1 MPGLP
6 LRSARS
12 HLWGL
17 IAAAVVPVWL
27 FATYLL
33 IQYAVHERS
42 RFEQDAQQTARQASL
57 IVEGE
62 LNNLQTIVDGL
73 SKSTA
78 LATGDL
84 QAFRTEA
91 LSRAQGSDRIIL
103 LRDFSRSQLL
113 NTTAPQGASLPPV
126 APLSEWERR
135 QLGAARFVVSNVFAG
150 SDGKHYRVAISE
162 RVRIPARDDLL
173 LSITIPT
180 SRIRD
185 VMMRAVPEGWTVGV
199 GDRDG
204 NYVARSTSH
213 EEMSGKPGLPEYP
226 EKIVGRSGTFTFRND
241 QGLTQLVG
249 YYRSQYSDWFY
260 MANIP
265 LSAVQ
270 SPLWRSLAAIVGIAL
285 VALFI
290 SGCLAYVVG
299 KRLTGAAAEL
309 AARADALGRGAKVE
323 PLTTTVMEFDTI
335 ANALVSAE
343 RAIAERKFELETVLE
358 TVPAG
363 VWFTYDPKALQVI
376 RNRFAAELMGLP
388 TDTPKAFGAPDL
400 VIDTVAEKDGR
411 MVSRQDRPLSRAMRG
426 ELTDNEEFSYTLPSG
441 GRRHLLS
448 SARPIRDPEG
458 GIIGAVQI
466 SLDISDRKRAE
477 EQRKLLVNELNHRV
491 KNTLAVVQ
499 SIASQTI
506 RNSTSLAEARRT
518 LSSRLVSLAKAHD
531 VLTHENW
538 RGADLEELI
547 AASIRPH
554 APMERF
560 QLSGDEVWVEP
571 NIALSFALAFH
582 ELTTNAI
589 KYGALSNAT
598 GTVSISWGLIE
609 QGPDRRL
616 ELEWRE
622 SGGPV
627 VAAVKRKGFGMQ
639 LLEGM
644 FSRVSRVSLSFDE
657 AGLLAAFSVSLS
669 ASTGLSTSAARA
681 AG

>member
-1 MPGLP
+1 MKSFP
-6 LRSARS
+6 
-12 HLWGL
+12 
-17 IAAAVVPVWL
+17 
-27 FATYLL
+27 T
-33 IQYAVHERS
+33 RS
-42 RFEQDAQQTARQASL
+42 RPVGGATCCQAR
-57 IVEGE
+57 G
-62 LNNLQTIVDGL
+62 
-73 SKSTA
+73 
-78 LATGDL
+78 
-84 QAFRTEA
+84 
-91 LSRAQGSDRIIL
+91 
-103 LRDFSRSQLL
+103 
-113 NTTAPQGASLPPV
+113 
-126 APLSEWERR
+126 
-135 QLGAARFVVSNVFAG
+135 
-150 SDGKHYRVAISE
+150 
-162 RVRIPARDDLL
+162 
-173 LSITIPT
+173 
-180 SRIRD
+180 
-185 VMMRAVPEGWTVGV
+185 
-199 GDRDG
+199 
-204 NYVARSTSH
+204 
-213 EEMSGKPGLPEYP
+213 
-226 EKIVGRSGTFTFRND
+226 
-241 QGLTQLVG
+241 
-249 YYRSQYSDWFY
+249 
-260 MANIP
+260 
-265 LSAVQ
+265 Q
-270 SPLWRSLAAIVGIAL
+270 S
-285 VALFI
+285 
-290 SGCLAYVVG
+290 
-299 KRLTGAAAEL
+299 
-309 AARADALGRGAKVE
+309 
-323 PLTTTVMEFDTI
+323 
-335 ANALVSAE
+335 
-343 RAIAERKFELETVLE
+343 
-358 TVPAG
+358 
-363 VWFTYDPKALQVI
+363 VI
-376 RNRFAAELMGLP
+376 R
-388 TDTPKAFGAPDL
+388 
-400 VIDTVAEKDGR
+400 
-411 MVSRQDRPLSRAMRG
+411 
-426 ELTDNEEFSYTLPSG
+426 
-441 GRRHLLS
+441 
-448 SARPIRDPEG
+448 EG

-506 RNSTSLAEARRT
+506 RNSTSLAEAKRT